1 MKANVGKT
9 RGFKN
14 KLRRAFTITEL
25 VIVIAVIAI
34 LAAVLI
40 PTFSNVINNS
50 KKSHDEQYVKEINV
64 ALSGYTNKYGRAPKD
79 YQELMLALSEYDLC
93 DATNP
98 FLLATALKQD
108 DKYLIWYENANAVVM
123 LDSSDSS
130 EYIIQFTSSIGHGN
144 AVYVF
149 DKTAAGGTQVGYA
162 LCNIGMKDGKFIAD
176 LYYDIYVEAGGD
188 LSKFI
193 DKFGSKYT
201 DAYIKDSVKDQA
213 WGNSIISSI
222 TNQKNGYTA
231 SESIANNI
239 LEQSK
244 NSSDLAID
252 IKVPENYEQATS
264 EEKKIVET
272 QVRSALATLTR
283 LANSTADAEVLQN
296 KKISLGTKTDAL
308 KGVAVD
314 MSEVQMT
321 AIGNVYRKTY
331 EGRGDE
337 TPVNRSSFSVDFS
350 GLTIQNMVVAQNE
363 LVSSGAEFQPE
374 SDNSYP
380 GGAYVFT
387 YGLFGTI
394 NAEPGETVTVSNLTI
409 DGVDMNL
416 NGASESINGK
426 VYPTITDMAG
436 VVAGYT
442 QGNVTFENI
451 KITGKDKGNGEYGEF
466 TGFDGVAAIVGRSYA
481 SKSNNAV
488 DEDNSQ
494 LIIRNCHVSNLN
506 VNGQRRA
513 TGFVGYAGVS
523 INVTIENSSLTN
535 MKINCKRTDGKNQVY
550 SATFGHFADT
560 TSLTI
565 KNVTLTDIVNTVSYG
580 TDTTAYIGLDKLPDY
595 LKKCYYLKPTDTTY
609 LLLILADDAS
619 GTNVFKPTVSGDLK
633 VVNGGVEKK
642 ITQDMLKRGTQIK
655 VA

>member
-188 LSKFI
+188 ISKFI

-283 LANSTADAEVLQN
+283 LANSTADAEALQN
-296 KKISLGTKTDAL
+296 KKISLGTKADAL

-350 GLTIQNMVVAQNE
+350 GLTVQNMVVAQNE

-374 SDNSYP
+374 NDNSYP

-394 NAEPGETVTVSNLTI
+394 NAEPGEKITVSNLTI

-481 SKSNNAV
+481 SKSNNVV

-494 LIIRNCHVSNLN
+494 LMIRNCHVSNLN

-513 TGFVGYAGVS
+513 AGFVGYAGVS
-523 INVTIENSSLTN
+523 IKVTIENSSLTN
-535 MKINCKRTDGKNQVY
+535 MKINCKRTDGKDQVY
-550 SATFGHFADT
+550 SATFGHFAST

-580 TDTTAYIGLDKLPDY
+580 TDKTDYIGLNKMPEY
-595 LKKCYYLKPTDTTY
+595 LNKCYYLMPTDTTY
-609 LLLILADDAS
+609 LLLVLADADE
-619 GTNVFKPTVSGDLK
+619 NVFKPTLRGDLK